1 MTHQFFDSMAGLIYC
16 VIVNISNWGVSSA
29 VRHC

>member
-1 MTHQFFDSMAGLIYC
+1 MGMAGLIYC
-16 VIVNISNWGVSSA
+16 GHDNTEVSSA